1 MDRLYNEGDLVY
13 LIDLAPNRYICEK
26 VNLDIINKVGIVKEI
41 EIEENVEMSAIYDDL
56 IVFMRNFPLWNK
68 V

>member
-26 VNLDIINKVGIVKEI
+26 ENLDIINKVGIVKEI
-41 EIEENVEMSAIYDDL
+41 EIEENVEMSAIYGDL